1 MHCEHGTILYGN
13 VCLSCQRDFK
23 RQVLGEWELDLREV
37 AIMSKLQQ
45 YKDTTENM
53 NNRDALIQWRLFK
66 EWALNSGYSNDEINR
81 AKRNS
86 SNIR

>member
-1 MHCEHGTILYGN
+1 MQCKHRTTLYGN
-13 VCLSCQRDFK
+13 VCLKCQQDFK
-23 RQVLGEWELDLREV
+23 RQVFGEWKPDPRSVE
-37 AIMSKLQQ
+37 IMSKLQQ

-53 NNRDALIQWRLFK
+53 NDRDARIQWRSFK
-66 EWALNSGYSNDEINR
+66 EWAANSGYSNDEINR